1 MGGIYTE
8 LVGEFGRAVGGTVS
22 AYETLAGGAGKLLN
36 PVNLGL
42 DVINFNIG
50 NLISFL
56 QVSKSMPPLSGT
68 AAFREPVCSGP
79 SGLGSVL
86 VLHNPAPVSFV

>member
-1 MGGIYTE
+1 MLCSADAKALGAIYAE
-8 LVGEFGRAVGGTVS
+8 LMGEFGRAVGGGITAFS
-22 AYETLAGGAGKLLN
+22 SLAGGAGRLLN

-56 QVSKSMPPLSGT
+56 QVRL
-68 AAFREPVCSGP
+68 
-79 SGLGSVL
+79 
-86 VLHNPAPVSFV
+86 